1 MRCDSHVHIV
11 GDPARYQQAAGRPYT
26 AAIAELAAL
35 QRLAAQRGIARFVI
49 VQPSFY
55 LADNRLLL
63 ESLDALGEHGRGVAV
78 VDPADAPPALMA
90 DYHARGV
97 CGLRINLYTLPGGK
111 KPPPL
116 ASVFAAN
123 AALARGQG
131 WHVEAIAPLAMLL
144 EASRDLASSPAPVVI
159 DHYGLYSGFTPNDAG
174 GRSLLALLGL
184 PHVWVKLSAPYRS
197 MDNAVAAKP
206 DPAWLAAILAAAADR
221 CVWGSDWPHTPP
233 HELQTGNAVA
243 VPYRDLRYEDVVDG
257 FLAALPSAAT
267 ADKIMIHNPAVLYG
281 FPHKG

>member
-1 MRCDSHVHIV
+1 
-11 GDPARYQQAAGRPYT
+11 
-26 AAIAELAAL
+26 
-35 QRLAAQRGIARFVI
+35 
-49 VQPSFY
+49 
-55 LADNRLLL
+55 
-63 ESLDALGEHGRGVAV
+63 
-78 VDPADAPPALMA
+78 
-90 DYHARGV
+90 
-97 CGLRINLYTLPGGK
+97 
-111 KPPPL
+111 
-116 ASVFAAN
+116 
-123 AALARGQG
+123 
-131 WHVEAIAPLAMLL
+131 MLL

-257 FLAALPSAAT
+257 FLAALPSAARRRANELISAWNIPASSCLGCRERDRDAVMGVALFLWRTIRTQRYRRQET
-267 ADKIMIHNPAVLYG
+267 AKPQQDRE
-281 FPHKG
+281 

>member
-11 GDPARYQQAAGRPYT
+11 GDPARYRQAADRPYT
-26 AAIAELAAL
+26 AGIADLAVL
-35 QRLAAQRGIARFVI
+35 RRLAARRGIARFVI

-55 LADNRLLL
+55 RTDNTLLL
-63 ESLDALGEHGRGVAV
+63 ESLDALGGQGRGVAV
-78 VDPADAPPALMA
+78 LDPANASPALMA

-97 CGLRINLYTLPGGK
+97 RGLRINLYTLPGGK
-111 KPPPL
+111 PPPL
-116 ASVFAAN
+116 ASMFAAN

-131 WHVEAIAPLAMLL
+131 WHVEVIAPLTMLL
-144 EASRDLASSPAPVVI
+144 EASGDLTRSPVPVVI
-159 DHYGLYSGFTPNDAG
+159 DHYGLYAEFTPDDAK
-174 GRSLLALLGL
+174 GRGLLELLRL
-184 PHVWVKLSAPYRS
+184 PHVWIKLSAPYRS
-197 MDNAVAAKP
+197 MDDAVATKP
-206 DPAWLAAILAAAADR
+206 DSAWLAAILAAAPGR

-233 HELQTGNAVA
+233 HELQTGDAVA

-267 ADKIMIHNPAVLYG
+267 ADKIMIHNPAALYG

>member
-11 GDPARYQQAAGRPYT
+11 GDPARYKQAAGRPYT
-26 AAIAELAAL
+26 ACIADLAVL
-35 QRLAAQRGIARFVI
+35 QRLAARRGIARFVI

-55 LADNRLLL
+55 LTDNTLLL
-63 ESLDALGEHGRGVAV
+63 ESLDALGEHGRGVATL
-78 VDPADAPPALMA
+78 DPGAAAPALMA

-97 CGLRINLYTLPGGK
+97 RGLRINLYTLPGGK

-116 ASVFAAN
+116 VSVFAAT
-123 AALARGQG
+123 ALLARMQG
-131 WHVEAIAPLAMLL
+131 WHVEVIAPLALLL
-144 EASRDLASSPAPVVI
+144 EASRDLAISPAPVVI

-174 GRSLLALLGL
+174 GRGLLALLGL

-197 MDNAVAAKP
+197 MDNAVATKP

-243 VPYRDLRYEDVVDG
+243 VPYRDLRYEDVVDR

-267 ADKIMIHNPAVLYG
+267 ADKIMIHNPAAIFG
-281 FPHKG
+281 FPHKV

>member
-11 GDPARYQQAAGRPYT
+11 GDPARYKQAADRPYT
-26 AAIAELAAL
+26 AGIADLAVLQLLAA
-35 QRLAAQRGIARFVI
+35 RRGIARFVI

-55 LADNRLLL
+55 LTDDTLLL
-63 ESLDALGEHGRGVAV
+63 ESLDALGGQGRGVAT
-78 VDPADAPPALMA
+78 VDSADAPPALMA

-97 CGLRINLYTLPGGK
+97 RGLRINLYTLPGGK
-111 KPPPL
+111 PPPL
-116 ASVFAAN
+116 ASVFAAT
-123 AALARGQG
+123 ASVARMQG
-131 WHVEAIAPLAMLL
+131 WHVEVIAPLALLL
-144 EASRDLASSPAPVVI
+144 EASRDLAFSPVPVVI
-159 DHYGLYSGFTPNDAG
+159 DHYGLYSGFTPDDAG
-174 GRSLLALLGL
+174 GRGLLALLGL

-197 MDNAVAAKP
+197 MDDALATKP
-206 DPAWLAAILAAAADR
+206 DPAWLAAILAAAVDR
-221 CVWGSDWPHTPP
+221 CVWGSDWTHTPP
-233 HELQTGNAVA
+233 HELQTGDAVA

>member
-11 GDPARYQQAAGRPYT
+11 GDPARYKQAADRPYT
-26 AAIAELAAL
+26 AGIADLAVLQLLAA
-35 QRLAAQRGIARFVI
+35 RRGIARFVI

-55 LADNRLLL
+55 LTDDTLLL
-63 ESLDALGEHGRGVAV
+63 ESLDALGGQGRGVAT
-78 VDPADAPPALMA
+78 VDSADAPPALMA

-97 CGLRINLYTLPGGK
+97 RGLRINLYTLPGGK
-111 KPPPL
+111 PPPL
-116 ASVFAAN
+116 ASVFAAT
-123 AALARGQG
+123 ASVARMQG
-131 WHVEAIAPLAMLL
+131 WHVEVIAPLALLL
-144 EASRDLASSPAPVVI
+144 EASRDLAFSPVPVVI
-159 DHYGLYSGFTPNDAG
+159 DHYGLYSGFTPDDAG
-174 GRSLLALLGL
+174 GRGLLALLGL

-197 MDNAVAAKP
+197 MDDALATKP
-206 DPAWLAAILAAAADR
+206 DPAWLAAILAAAVDR

-233 HELQTGNAVA
+233 HELQTGDAVA